1 MRKVSFL
8 VVSLTLIAAFVA
20 YQFMPQAP
28 VSQAAQGNSSNGK
41 KKSDTSVRKQGKGKK
56 AAVDA
61 AGIQRLKDSTG
72 AKVSVSN
79 ATGTVRFARLGRGQG
94 SLARSGGN
102 SAAEKSAA
110 FLREN
115 AGAFGLTNPDA
126 EL

>member
-8 VVSLTLIAAFVA
+8 VVSLTLVAAFVA
-20 YQFMPQAP
+20 YQFVPQAP
-28 VSQAAQGNSSNGK
+28 VSKAAQGNSSNGK

-56 AAVDA
+56 KAIDA

-94 SLARSGGN
+94 SLAASGA
-102 SAAEKSAA
+102 SAADKSS
-110 FLREN
+110 
-115 AGAFGLTNPDA
+115 
-126 EL
+126 

>member
-79 ATGTVRFARLGRGQG
+79 ATGTVRFARIGRGQG
-94 SLARSGGN
+94 SLARSGN
-102 SAAEKSAA
+102 SASEKSAA